1 SRFGQLFGKL
11 RAKRWFLPSL
21 AAAGILTLIGGSVYF
36 IFRPAHFDGLSVR
49 GTPRFRTRVT
59 ESLSLLRTKAPDAY
73 QIVTN
78 NIGAIAQSKHSG
90 MAAYR
95 KPPTFELND
104 ATAYASVT
112 WCASCIAHDSLHAR
126 FYFTWLRFHLSEK
139 VVPHDVWMGAN
150 AEALCSLHQDKSLLG
165 GRLQEAE
172 LVDTTFRT
180 LQPFSGLTIN
190 YKTEHDCPNCR
201 TGCSP

>member
-1 SRFGQLFGKL
+1 MTRFGQLFGKL

-59 ESLSLLRTKAPDAY
+59 ESLSLLRTKSPDAY

-104 ATAYASVT
+104 ATAYASIT

-126 FYFTWLRFHLSEK
+126 FYFTWLRFHASEK

-150 AEALCSLHQDKSLLG
+150 AEALCSLHQVRVLRQIGAPSNEIAHCSSSSTD
-165 GRLQEAE
+165 RYWE
-172 LVDTTFRT
+172 VD
-180 LQPFSGLTIN
+180 
-190 YKTEHDCPNCR
+190 YKKRNW
-201 TGCSP
+201 